1 MRFLSTLKSLMGA
14 ATVTVLA
21 VSLAGIT
28 PAVAKVVFSDS
39 LVVYDPTGKIFASAS
54 QVENGEN
61 STTFVFNGLQS
72 VPIDLNQLGHTTVL
86 IEPSTGLWSDVF
98 GICRGC

>member
-54 QVENGEN
+54 QVRE
-61 STTFVFNGLQS
+61 
-72 VPIDLNQLGHTTVL
+72 
-86 IEPSTGLWSDVF
+86 W
-98 GICRGC
+98 